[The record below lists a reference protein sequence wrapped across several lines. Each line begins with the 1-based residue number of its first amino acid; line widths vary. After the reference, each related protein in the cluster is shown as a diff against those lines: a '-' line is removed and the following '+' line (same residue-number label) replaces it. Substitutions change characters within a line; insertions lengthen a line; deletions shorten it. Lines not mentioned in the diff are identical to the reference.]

1 MTHLKAQLSN
11 TKNLLCDTN
20 LSNQPIT
27 SKYSQSLKN
36 PHRPLEKNMKPF
48 KWVVISSFVALATSC
63 GGGTPPPVADTTPPT
78 IVTTLP
84 ANNATGVVAATTIV
98 ITFSEPMNKLVTQSA
113 YQSASPRLTPP
124 VVQFTW
130 DATGTVMTVTPNVA
144 LAVASG
150 ANPDPAVTVANTFS
164 YQITNVATDLAG
176 NALATASST
185 FKTQR
190 RITQDLP
197 LIALLGDSVR
207 ADGAVGDCLGSAP
220 CAGDSGS
227 AANAQWK
234 GFIGFDMTGVPAGIQ
249 SWEFANINMNQ
260 TSVRGAPY
268 ATLGGTLLLDHVNF
282 PTLNAA
288 SFNAVSLRPIGTLS
302 TTATVE
308 NKTLPVLVAVQDDY
322 ANRVARGNR
331 TQYRLAFPTV
341 SDFDG
346 VFDVAVF
353 AGPNTLNVRYFLP

>member
-1 MTHLKAQLSN
+1 
-11 TKNLLCDTN
+11 
-20 LSNQPIT
+20 
-27 SKYSQSLKN
+27 
-36 PHRPLEKNMKPF
+36 MKPF

-124 VVQFTW
+124 VIQFTW

-150 ANPDPAVTVANTFS
+150 SDPDPAVTVANTFS

-176 NALATASST
+176 NALAAASST

-197 LIALLGDSVR
+197 IIVALGRSVR
-207 ADGAVGDCLGSAP
+207 ADGIVGGCVEI
-220 CAGDSGS
+220 CAGDSGL
-227 AANAQWK
+227 AANAQYK
-234 GFIGFDMTGVPAGIQ
+234 GFIGFDITGVPAGIQ
-249 SWEFANINMNQ
+249 VWEFANINMNQ
-260 TSVRGAPY
+260 NQVSGAPY
-268 ATLGGTLLLDHVNF
+268 ATLGGALLLDHVNF
-282 PTLNAA
+282 PTINAA
-288 SFNAVSLRPIGTLS
+288 SFNTASLRAIGTLS
-302 TTATVE
+302 TTATLE
-308 NKTLPVLVAVQDDY
+308 NKTLGILVAVQDDY

-331 TQYRLAFPTV
+331 TQYRMAFPTV
-341 SDFDG
+341 SDFDAT
-346 VFDVAVF
+346 FDGAIF
-353 AGPNTLNVRYFLP
+353 SGTNTLNVRYFLP

>member
-1 MTHLKAQLSN
+1 
-11 TKNLLCDTN
+11 
-20 LSNQPIT
+20 
-27 SKYSQSLKN
+27 
-36 PHRPLEKNMKPF
+36 MKPF

-130 DATGTVMTVTPNVA
+130 DTTGTVMTVTPNIA

-150 ANPDPAVTVANTFS
+150 SNPDPAVTVANTFS

-176 NALATASST
+176 NALITASST

-190 RITQDLP
+190 RITQNLP
-197 LIALLGDSVR
+197 VLAPLTGEVR
-207 ADGAVGDCLGSAP
+207 ADGSTNACSPICVGDSAT
-220 CAGDSGS
+220 
-227 AANAQWK
+227 AANAQYK
-234 GFIGFDMTGVPAGIQ
+234 GFLSFDMTNVPAGVQ
-249 SWEFANINMNQ
+249 SFDLANLSADQ
-260 TSVRGAPY
+260 TGASNNPY
-268 ATLGGTLLLDHVNF
+268 GTLGGTITLDHVNF
-282 PTLNAA
+282 ATLDLVSA
-288 SFNAVSLRPIGTLS
+288 FNIGTLRTLGALS

-308 NKTLPVLVAVQDDY
+308 TKTLSVLPAVQDDY
-322 ANRVARGNR
+322 TQRTIRGNR
-331 TQYRLAFPTV
+331 TQYRLTFGIPASFNDV
-341 SDFDG
+341 SDAAFISTTP
-346 VFDVAVF
+346 V
-353 AGPNTLNVRYFLP
+353 LNVRYFLP